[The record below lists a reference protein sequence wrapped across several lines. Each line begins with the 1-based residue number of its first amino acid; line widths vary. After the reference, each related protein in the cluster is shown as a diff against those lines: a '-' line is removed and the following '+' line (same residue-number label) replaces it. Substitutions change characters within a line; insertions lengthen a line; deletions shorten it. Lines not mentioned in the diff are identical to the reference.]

1 MKPAAGNAALL
12 RATYILSSIVVHC
25 VQFHQILRCLLW
37 VYGGKAQRQAERR
50 HRERSHASNA
60 MAKPAFRMYVCICVA
75 ITVRYVQK
83 PDCLLLLVC
92 FCFAC
97 CLLCN

>member
-25 VQFHQILRCLLW
+25 VQFHQILRCSPW
-37 VYGGKAQRQAERR
+37 VYGGKAKRQAQRR
-50 HRERSHASNA
+50 HTERSHASNA

-83 PDCLLLLVC
+83 PDCLLAC
-92 FCFAC
+92 FC
-97 CLLCN
+97 